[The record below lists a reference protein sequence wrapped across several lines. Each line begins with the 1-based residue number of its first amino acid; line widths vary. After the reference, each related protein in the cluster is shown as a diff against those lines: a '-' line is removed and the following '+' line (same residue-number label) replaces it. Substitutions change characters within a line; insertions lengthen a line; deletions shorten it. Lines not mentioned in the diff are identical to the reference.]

1 MRSLFFGGIHPA
13 PKKDMSAATAAL
25 QTVAPNCV
33 VIPMQQHIGAPCT
46 PLVAV
51 GDVVRRGQ
59 KIGDG
64 EGLCSPVHA
73 SVSGTV
79 TAVEPRPHLSGKAV
93 LSVVIENDRLN
104 TTVALPLPETENDVL
119 QCIREAG
126 IVGMG
131 GAAFPS
137 DVKAL
142 SAMRQAVN
150 TVLINACE
158 CEPYITSDDAVMR
171 TAPQSVLE
179 GAMLLHRLLQPTTL
193 VIAVE
198 DNKPEA
204 IAALRDVLPQY
215 PAVELRILPTRY
227 PQGGEKQLIQAV
239 TGREVP
245 AGALPMAVGCAV
257 FNVVTTATIYRAVSE
272 GAPLTERIV
281 TVSGEGVANP
291 QNFVVPIGTP
301 LGDVIDAAGG
311 LADGAD
317 RVLCGGPMMGIAQKD
332 LSAPVMKGT
341 NAILCLPKA
350 ASETATN
357 CLRCGRCL
365 TVCPMLLQPLYLYRA
380 ANHGDHDELTRLNVS
395 DCIEC
400 GCCSYACPARLPL
413 TETFRRVK
421 SERKGGE

>member
-1 MRSLFFGGIHPA
+1 MKSLFFGGIHPA
-13 PKKDMSAATAAL
+13 PKKEMSALTAPL
-25 QTVAPNCV
+25 QAVTPDYV
-33 VIPMQQHIGAPCT
+33 VIPMHQHIGVPCT
-46 PLVAV
+46 PLVSV
-51 GDVVRRGQ
+51 GDKVQRGQ

-79 TAVEPRPHLSGKAV
+79 TAIEPRPHLSGKAV
-93 LSVVIENDRLN
+93 LSVVIENDRLD
-104 TTVALPLPETENDVL
+104 TTVTLPLPATENDML

-126 IVGMG
+126 IIGMG

-142 SAMRQAVN
+142 SAMREAVD
-150 TVLINACE
+150 TVIINACE

-171 TAPQSVLE
+171 TAPQTVLE
-179 GAMLLHRLLQPTTL
+179 GAALLHRLLQPQRL

-204 IAALRDVLPQY
+204 IAALQALAADY
-215 PAVELRILPTRY
+215 PAVTLKTLPTRY
-227 PQGGEKQLIQAV
+227 PQGGEKQLIQAI

-272 GAPLTERIV
+272 GTPLTERIV
-281 TVSGEGVANP
+281 TVTGEGVAHP
-291 QNFVVPIGTP
+291 QNFLVRIGTP
-301 LGDVIDAAGG
+301 LETLIEAAGG
-311 LADGAD
+311 LTADAA
-317 RVLCGGPMMGIAQKD
+317 RVMCGGPMMGIAQND
-332 LSAPVMKGT
+332 CSAPVMKGT
-341 NAILCLPKA
+341 NAILCLPQA
-350 ASETATN
+350 AKEKATN

-365 TVCPMLLQPLYLYRA
+365 TVCPMRLQPLYLYRA
-380 ANHGDHDELTRLNVS
+380 AKQNDGDTLERLHLT

-421 SERKGGE
+421 SERKGGA